1 MAIEDRQLMMSLD
14 QAVTA
19 TAASTDYID
28 LGAARNIGIGEELYV
43 VFTVTTPTTSGGST
57 TLDLVLQG
65 DSSSAFGSA
74 VTILPM
80 LSGVAKASLVAGY
93 QRVFRMPPLST
104 AYRYIR
110 GYYTVNTANFTAGA
124 FRLSVQHQAQQW
136 TAPSAPYPV

>member
-28 LGAARNIGIGEELYV
+28 LGVARRIGVGEGLWI
-43 VFTVTTPTTSGGST
+43 VFTVTTTTTSGGST

-74 VTILPM
+74 ATVQTIA
-80 LSGVAKASLVAGY
+80 SGVAKATLVAGY
-93 QRVFRMPPLST
+93 QIKVKLQPEVT
-104 AYRYIR
+104 AYRYLR

-124 FRLSVQHQAQQW
+124 FRLGIQKDAQVY
-136 TAPSAPYPV
+136 TAPLAPYPV